1 MPQRLIVAIT
11 GASGAIYG
19 IRILETLARDKSI
32 ESHLILSHAARATIA
47 QETSYTA
54 RQVEALAT
62 VVHSPAN
69 IGAAIASGSFQT
81 MGMIVAPC
89 SIKSLSAIASC
100 YSADLIARAA
110 DVQLKEGRPVV
121 LMVRET
127 PLHKGHLRLM
137 MEAAENG
144 AVIMPPVPAFY
155 GNPKSLDELINATVG
170 RALAR
175 VGFQN
180 NLYAEW
186 AGMSNPTMTDAA
198 AEPATETM
206 YEPPTPPDQPG
217 PASSGKPPLRPTR
230 RRLTPRTPVGKIPG
244 APR

>member
-1 MPQRLIVAIT
+1 MPHRLIVAIT

-19 IRILETLARDKSI
+19 IRILETLALDKSI
-32 ESHLILSHAARATIA
+32 ETHLIVSPAARATIA
-47 QETSYTA
+47 QETTYTA
-54 RQVEALAT
+54 RDVEALAS
-62 VVHSPAN
+62 VVHSFAN
-69 IGAAIASGSFQT
+69 IGASIASGSFET

-89 SIKSLSAIASC
+89 SIRSLSAIANC
-100 YSADLIARAA
+100 FSADLIARAA

-137 MEAAENG
+137 TQAADNG
-144 AVIMPPVPAFY
+144 AIIMPPVPAFY
-155 GNPKSLDELINATVG
+155 GNPKSLDDLVNATVG

-175 VGFQN
+175 VGVKNQM
-180 NLYAEW
+180 YSEW
-186 AGMSNPTMTDAA
+186 LGMSHPAA
-198 AEPATETM
+198 SAPII
-206 YEPPTPPDQPG
+206 EPPTPPDPPV
-217 PASSGKPPLRPTR
+217 PASTGTPPLRPTR